1 MIWILVIGLYV
12 LEAVHWI
19 IVQDRMEQIE
29 RMNSITLREMWN
41 LMEEWKT

>member
-1 MIWILVIGLYV
+1 MIWIFVIGLYV

-29 RMNSITLREMWN
+29 RMHSMTLREMWN
-41 LMEEWKT
+41 FMEETK